1 MGYASF
7 LVLALAAQVYGT
19 SAECSPNDDSCTPD
33 LEELS
38 TLQTKVQSNAP
49 LERIPEDA
57 VLEVIPEAKAHG
69 KKDLSEPDEL
79 NNALKDGSKSGTPH
93 TVKEKLNALNKIAG
107 KTSPHEAEHNKDL
120 FTANDMA
127 KVVGEHAE
135 DHGCKGALCHQGDME
150 ATDMKQLLLFQ
161 QIGAAMVKR
170 GNRSSQSKWVAAGV
184 PWAASAVQYC
194 FASDIDDDIRALWE
208 LATKQVTRALPC
220 MSFENVGNPGGHNSD
235 SADVS
240 KECGVA
246 PAIFV
251 QSSLNEGCWSY
262 LGMLTPPIFTS
273 RGFLKTQLLNL
284 KPIGCAL
291 LGTVIHELGHALG
304 MAHEQSRPDR
314 SEHVTIHWDNI
325 QAGKENNF
333 AINGGGYVAEGYDY
347 LSLMHY
353 GNDAF
358 AIDPDQPTITLVDG
372 AHDNSIGQRVG
383 LSQYDADQLQSMYRE
398 VEPSCTASSVDGNQ
412 GCEDKD
418 STCAG
423 VTMCSTQDHME
434 KCCGCGGG
442 MQYQCWSGSTC
453 TSVAALPNSHEAC
466 ILDKTSAFGGAYA
479 CVTQNTCDYTVKIR
493 CKSAPGYRWDY
504 TPRGCCQL
512 PPWGTAVCQ
521 RTDCTF
527 EQA

>member
-19 SAECSPNDDSCTPD
+19 SGECSPTDDSCTHD

-38 TLQTKVQSNAP
+38 TLQTKVQSSAS

-57 VLEVIPEAKAHG
+57 VLEVVPDAKAHG
-69 KKDLSEPDEL
+69 LKDLSPPDAL
-79 NNALKDGSKSGTPH
+79 KNALKGGSKSGTPH
-93 TVKEKLNALNKIAG
+93 TVKEKLKALNEIAG
-107 KTSPHEAEHNKDL
+107 KTSPHEAEHNNDL

-135 DHGCKGALCHQGDME
+135 DHGCNGKLCHQGDME
-150 ATDMKQLLLFQ
+150 ATDLKQLLLFQ
-161 QIGAAMVKR
+161 QMSAAMVER
-170 GNRSSQSKWVAAGV
+170 ANRSSQSKWVAAGV
-184 PWAASAVQYC
+184 PWATAAVKYC
-194 FASDIDDDIRALWE
+194 FAADIDDDIKHLWE
-208 LATKQVTRALPC
+208 LATKQVKRALPC

-235 SADVS
+235 TADAS
-240 KECGVA
+240 KECAVA

-251 QSSLNEGCWSY
+251 QSSSNEGCWSY
-262 LGMLTPPIFTS
+262 VGMLTPPIWTS
-273 RGFLKTQLLNL
+273 RTEMLKTQLLNL
-284 KPIGCAL
+284 KPVGCAL

-314 SEHVTIHWDNI
+314 SSYVTIHWENI
-325 QAGKENNF
+325 KAGKENNF
-333 AINGGGYVAEGYDY
+333 AIASGGYVAEAYDY

-358 AIDPDQPTITLVDG
+358 STNGNPTITLVDG

-423 VTMCSTQDHME
+423 IAMCSTQDHME
-434 KCCGCGGG
+434 KCCACGGG
-442 MQYQCWSGSTC
+442 TQYQCWSGSTC
-453 TSVAALPNSHEAC
+453 TSVAALPNSHAAC
-466 ILDKTSAFGGAYA
+466 ILDKTSLFGGRYA
-479 CVTQNTCDYTVKIR
+479 CVTQQSCDYAVKIK
-493 CKSAPGYRWDY
+493 CKSAPGYYWNY
-504 TPRGCCQL
+504 TPRGPYQL
-512 PPWGTAVCQ
+512 PPWGSAICQ
-521 RTDCTF
+521 KTDCTF
-527 EQA
+527 EEA